1 MPIYEY
7 RCTGCEKTFEI
18 MQKVGDGQ
26 LRKCR
31 ECSGKLEKLVS
42 RTSFL
47 LKGGGWYS
55 EGYSKGSGS
64 KSDSSSSTSK
74 KTKPAKSSGEK
85 KKKKAD
91 SA

>member
-7 RCTGCEKTFEI
+7 RCAGCEKTFEF
-18 MQKVGDGQ
+18 MQKVAEGP

-55 EGYSKGSGS
+55 EGYSKDSAA
-64 KSDSSSSTSK
+64 KTDSSSDASKK
-74 KTKPAKSSGEK
+74 KTKPAKDAT
-85 KKKKAD
+85 KKKKAG